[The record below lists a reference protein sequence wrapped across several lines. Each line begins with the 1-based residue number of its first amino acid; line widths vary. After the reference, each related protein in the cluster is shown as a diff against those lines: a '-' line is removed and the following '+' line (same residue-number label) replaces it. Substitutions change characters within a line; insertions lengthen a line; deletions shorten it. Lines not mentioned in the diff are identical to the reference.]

1 MKRAAITVAVVMALA
16 AGAALP
22 AAAQQQGMSGKPGN
36 VQQQQDRSRDQSM
49 TQGQIKSDNQQP
61 APASNQP
68 QAKTQEEFQAFQ
80 AAAQNPDMAAA
91 EKATNEFAE
100 KYPQSELKARL
111 YQVMMHRYQAVNNA
125 EKTVEMG
132 HKVIALQPDNPVAL
146 VLVATVLAERT
157 RDTDLDKDDRLGEVD
172 KNAKAALAN
181 LDKINLGGTP
191 TPEQAAAAKA
201 TVTSLAYGAMGTA
214 DMVNQ
219 NYTSAETNLK
229 KSVNTPGVQADPLTL
244 FRLSLA
250 LDHQKK
256 YPEALQVINR
266 AVPDAQEPVATLV
279 RQERDRLVKLTT
291 PTAAPAATPAAGT
304 PPAAGAAPAPAAP
317 AAPATQTTPPPK

>member
-1 MKRAAITVAVVMALA
+1 MKRGAITVTLVMALA
-16 AGAALP
+16 AAMALP
-22 AAAQQQGMSGKPGN
+22 AAAQQQGLAGKPGN
-36 VQQQQDRSRDQSM
+36 VQQQQDRAREQSM
-49 TQGQIKSDNQQP
+49 TQGQIKSDNQQA
-61 APASNQP
+61 APPSNQP
-68 QAKTQEEFQAFQ
+68 QAKTKEEFDAFQ

-91 EKATNEFAE
+91 EKAANEFAE
-100 KYPQSELKARL
+100 KFPQSELKARL
-111 YQVMMHRYQAVNNA
+111 FQVMMHRYQAANNA

-157 RDTDLDKDDRLGEVD
+157 RDTDLDKDERLGEVD

-181 LDKINLGGTP
+181 VDKINLGGTP

-201 TVTSLAYGAMGTA
+201 TVQSLAYGAMGTA

-229 KSVNTPGVQADPLTL
+229 KAVNTPGVQPDPLTL

-256 YPEALQVINR
+256 YAEALQVINR

-279 RQERDRLVKLTT
+279 KQERDRLVKLTT
-291 PTAAPAATPAAGT
+291 PAAPAAGPAAGT
-304 PPAAGAAPAPAAP
+304 PPAAGAAAPAAP
-317 AAPATQTTPPPK
+317 AQPNTPPPPPK